1 MQRTTIR
8 RGAAVLAATAA
19 LGIATATASAAN
31 TMPANNPS
39 DFATLVDSGQAAEFN
54 VQLAGSKLGDQPF
67 QQSVNNGLMGGVGA
81 TITVSR
87 ARVNN
92 MSMLQTVT
100 IRPTK
105 TGQVTST
112 ITNAFATL
120 SGGNYG
126 SGVIRSTRLNPNGKS
141 YVIQLWFDEQGTQPN
156 LNLKFFLYHS

>member
-1 MQRTTIR
+1 MHRTSIR

-19 LGIATATASAAN
+19 LGVATATASAAN
-31 TMPANNPS
+31 SMPATNPTDFGALS
-39 DFATLVDSGQAAEFN
+39 DAAQASEFN
-54 VQLAGSKLGDQPF
+54 VTLAGSKLGDQPF

-87 ARVNN
+87 ARVSN
-92 MSMLQTVT
+92 MSMLQTIT

-126 SGVIRSTRLNPNGKS
+126 STVLRSTALRANGKS
-141 YVIQLWFDEQGTQPN
+141 YVVKLMFDEQGAPAN